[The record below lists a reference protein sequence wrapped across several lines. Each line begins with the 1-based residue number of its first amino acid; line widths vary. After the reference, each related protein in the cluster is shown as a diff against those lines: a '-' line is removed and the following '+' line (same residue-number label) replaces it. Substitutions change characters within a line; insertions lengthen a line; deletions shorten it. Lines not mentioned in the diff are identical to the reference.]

1 MKHLNT
7 PIYAGLLASAL
18 TTSLLIGCDN
28 SESPTGKLNLNI
40 TDAAVDGATEV
51 VVEFTG
57 AEIKAGSDTIDIDY
71 AAPKQIDLLALTG
84 GISDTI
90 LEDQILPAGQVEW
103 IRLKVNES
111 NSYITINGEQYGL
124 TIPSASQ
131 SGLKLNRPITIA
143 ENGIATFTIDF
154 DLRKSVHERSGNNYM
169 LRPTLRLV
177 DNATDGTL
185 SGTVDTS
192 LLSATCGDGDKAAIY
207 VFEGNVTAD
216 DIGSAVEPVT
226 TATVNLTTGAYT
238 VAFLPFGSYTA
249 AFTCDAGM
257 DDPQTDD
264 NVVFDVTTTVTVT
277 AGQTTDQDFGLPAPQ
292 A

>member
-1 MKHLNT
+1 MKHQNT
-7 PIYAGLLASAL
+7 AIYAGLLASAL

-71 AAPKQIDLLALTG
+71 AAPKQINLLALTG
-84 GISDTI
+84 GDSQTI
-90 LEDQILPAGQVEW
+90 VDNQTLPAGQVEW

-124 TIPSASQ
+124 TIPSGSQ

-177 DNATDGTL
+177 DNSTDGAL
-185 SGTVDTS
+185 SGTVDPS
-192 LLSATCGDGDKAAIY
+192 LISATCGDGDKAAI
-207 VFEGNVTAD
+207 
-216 DIGSAVEPVT
+216 
-226 TATVNLTTGAYT
+226 
-238 VAFLPFGSYTA
+238 
-249 AFTCDAGM
+249 
-257 DDPQTDD
+257 
-264 NVVFDVTTTVTVT
+264 
-277 AGQTTDQDFGLPAPQ
+277 
-292 A
+292 

>member
-7 PIYAGLLASAL
+7 PIYAGLLVSAL

-71 AAPKQIDLLALTG
+71 AAPKQINLLALTG
-84 GISDTI
+84 GVSQTI
-90 LEDQILPAGQVEW
+90 VDNQTLPAGQVEW

-124 TIPSASQ
+124 TIPSGSQ

-154 DLRKSVHERSGNNYM
+154 DLRKSVHELSGNNYM

-185 SGTVDTS
+185 SGTVDPS
-192 LLSATCGDGDKAAIY
+192 LLSAYCGDGDKAAIY

-216 DIGSAVEPVT
+216 DIGSTVEPVT

-238 VAFLPFGSYTA
+238 VAFLPFGNYTA

-264 NVVFDVTTTVTVT
+264 EVVFDVTTTVTVT
-277 AGQTTDQDFGLPAPQ
+277 AGQTTDQDFSLPAPQ

>member
-7 PIYAGLLASAL
+7 LIYAGLLASAVI
-18 TTSLLIGCDN
+18 TSLITGCDN
-28 SESPTGKLNLNI
+28 GSAASGTLNVEI

-57 AEIKAGSDTIDIDY
+57 AEIKAGSDTIDITY

-84 GISDTI
+84 GLTQTI
-90 LEDQILPAGQVEW
+90 VENQILPVGQVQW
-103 IRLKVNES
+103 IRLKVNEAHS
-111 NSYITINGEQYGL
+111 HITINGSQYGL
-124 TIPSASQ
+124 TIPSGSQ

-143 ENGIATFTIDF
+143 ENGMASFTIDF

-185 SGTVDTS
+185 SGTVDPT
-192 LLSATCGDGDKAAIY
+192 LISATCADGDKAAIY
-207 VFEGNVTAD
+207 VFEGNVTAN

-226 TATVNLTTGAYT
+226 TATVNLSTGTYS
-238 VAFLPFGSYTA
+238 VAFLPFGTYTA
-249 AFTCDAGM
+249 AYTCDAGM
-257 DDPQTDD
+257 DDPQADD
-264 NVVFDVTTTVTVT
+264 AVVFDVTTTVTVT
-277 AGQTTDQDFGLPAPQ
+277 AGQTTDQDFSLPPA
-292 A
+292 